1 MVSSET
7 PDISC
12 LTRSYGS
19 VQPVDMAT
27 TKKKSPAST
36 ERTGRPPS
44 PDPMTERS
52 LVRYTKRDL
61 DAFAAEVQRL
71 TKITGQ
77 RWTISGYLRIAGLAY
92 LGKHLAGGV

>member
-1 MVSSET
+1 MQ
-7 PDISC
+7 
-12 LTRSYGS
+12 L
-19 VQPVDMAT
+19 VDMST

-36 ERTGRPPS
+36 KRTGRPPS

-61 DAFAAEVQRL
+61 DAFTAEVQRL

-92 LGKHLAGGV
+92 LGKHLAGGA

>member
-1 MVSSET
+1 
-7 PDISC
+7 
-12 LTRSYGS
+12 
-19 VQPVDMAT
+19 MAT
-27 TKKKSPAST
+27 TKKKAPALT
-36 ERTGRPPS
+36 ARTGRPPS

-61 DAFAAEVQRL
+61 DTFTAEVQRL